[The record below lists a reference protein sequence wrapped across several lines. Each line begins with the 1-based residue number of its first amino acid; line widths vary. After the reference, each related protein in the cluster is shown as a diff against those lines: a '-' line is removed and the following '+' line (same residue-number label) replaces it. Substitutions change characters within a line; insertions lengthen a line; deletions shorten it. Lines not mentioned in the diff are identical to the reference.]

1 MKNPIIRND
10 PVEKPVAIS
19 LRMPISFEI
28 LFLPLIFFGA
38 IFMTPDLS
46 AKENQGISNAGQVP
60 LDFSNKNQPEL
71 NLPLSTWI
79 GSGDMV
85 RIRAFPDSTMFISG
99 DYPILENGYAMLPLI
114 GLVEVTGLSIND
126 LTVTLNKSYAKF
138 LAYPTLQIEPIIR
151 ISFLG
156 GFLKPGIHKVNPMY
170 SFSDALST
178 AEGTVRDDGLRL
190 LRWERN
196 GKVIDRD
203 LTSEVEGSKSLMSL
217 GFKSGDQVC
226 ITILTQRDRLQVIS
240 LILSTLLATGTLLIT
255 LVVINR

>member
-1 MKNPIIRND
+1 MKNPVRRND
-10 PVEKPVAIS
+10 AGDK
-19 LRMPISFEI
+19 RFPISTTMKFFT
-28 LFLPLIFFGA
+28 LLFFGA
-38 IFMTPDLS
+38 ILMAPDLS
-46 AKENQGISNAGQVP
+46 ANENQGS
-60 LDFSNKNQPEL
+60 LDLPHKNQPAL

-99 DYPILENGYAMLPLI
+99 DYSILENGFAMLPLI
-114 GLVEVTGLSIND
+114 GLVQVTGLSIND
-126 LTVTLNKSYAKF
+126 LTASLNKSYAKF
-138 LAYPTLQIEPIIR
+138 LAYPTLQIEPLIW

-156 GFLKPGIHKVNPMY
+156 GFLKPGMRKVNPMH
-170 SFSDALST
+170 SFSDALSA

-196 GKVIDRD
+196 GKVIESD

-255 LVVINR
+255 LMVISK